1 MTNQVA
7 YSLLTVKSVND
18 DVREISGMASTPETD
33 RMGDIVDPMGA
44 TFAREIP
51 LLWQHRHDQ
60 PIGVTQLGKAT
71 KAGIPFRATIAK
83 SAEPGPLRDL
93 LDFAWQSI
101 KAGLVRGV
109 SIGFRSIAHE
119 VLDTGGLRFTQYEI
133 YELSAVTIP
142 TNASATIQTIK
153 ALHQHADKA
162 GGIRLL
168 SSRDIVPRSA
178 TAVLL
183 DRTPR
188 RAAVGLIRS
197 RRVNTPE
204 TDGENR
210 YENLPGTG
218 R

>member
-1 MTNQVA
+1 MTSRVA

-18 DVREISGMASTPETD
+18 DAREISGMASTPETD

-44 TFAREIP
+44 TFANEIP

-60 PIGVTQLGKAT
+60 PIGRARLGKPV
-71 KAGIPFRATIAK
+71 KAGIPFYASVAR
-83 SAEPGPLRDL
+83 SDEPGPLRDL

-109 SIGFRSIAHE
+109 SIGFRAIAHE
-119 VLDTGGLRFTQYEI
+119 VLDTGGWKFTQYEI

-142 TNASATIQTIK
+142 ANASATIQTIK
-153 ALHQHADKA
+153 ALHQRADKA

-197 RRVNTPE
+197 RRESSPE

-210 YENLPGTG
+210 YENLSGTG
-218 R
+218 C